1 MSKPS
6 SLSKPADTSSPA
18 IPHEHRNEIHLV
30 GRVTRDPVVHRMP
43 SGDTI
48 MSLWLVVKRPPITV
62 LRRGRQSVDTLELV
76 AWTAAVKEIVETWRP
91 DDVVAVSGALR
102 HRFWQSEGGLRSK
115 YEVEVDDVVLLH
127 RPESSENP
135 SAATAEVDSG

>member
-1 MSKPS
+1 MSNS
-6 SLSKPADTSSPA
+6 
-18 IPHEHRNEIHLV
+18 HEHRNEVHLV

-48 MSLWLVVKRPPITV
+48 MSLWLVVKRPPLTQI
-62 LRRGRQSVDTLELV
+62 RRGRQSVDTLEMV
-76 AWTAAVKEIVETWRP
+76 ARTSSVKDVVTGWRP

-115 YEVEVDDVVLLH
+115 YEVELDDVVLLH
-127 RPESSENP
+127 RPESSVEP
-135 SAATAEVDSG
+135 AAEEPAVGSG